1 MTTIE
6 AFRQDAWMRQ
16 DPRRPDDCAT
26 LTPKRH
32 RDSALCKDYARR
44 QALVE
49 VDVLAAK
56 AFGLA
61 LDEPQIICCLQFPV
75 VRQYEAETC
84 YNITGGIVPT
94 PLKGLPGA
102 GLPHGAVEGDTSY
115 TLTTPEGTIARH
127 VTDDSHL
134 GGPAER

>member
-6 AFRQDAWMRQ
+6 AFRQDAWTRQ
-16 DPRRPDDCAT
+16 DPRLPDDCAT

-49 VDVLAAK
+49 VDALAAK

-61 LDEPQIICCLQFPV
+61 LDEPQTTCCLQFPV
-75 VRQYEAETC
+75 VRQYRVSRPFDNPKREQNYET
-84 YNITGGIVPT
+84 
-94 PLKGLPGA
+94 
-102 GLPHGAVEGDTSY
+102 
-115 TLTTPEGTIARH
+115 ARLI
-127 VTDDSHL
+127 DQD
-134 GGPAER
+134 A